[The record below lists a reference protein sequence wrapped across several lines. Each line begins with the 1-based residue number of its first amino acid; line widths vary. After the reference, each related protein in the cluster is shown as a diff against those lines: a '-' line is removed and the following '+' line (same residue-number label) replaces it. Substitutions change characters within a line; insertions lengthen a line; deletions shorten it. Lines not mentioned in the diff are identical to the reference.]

1 MANVMHM
8 DYKIVNGKLW
18 FIAVSVNQWMDMRKI
33 LGAVSSKRCFSSYS
47 EAIQAFHFSKDRG
60 KKEFGRKELGRKEF
74 GW

>member
-1 MANVMHM
+1 M
-8 DYKIVNGKLW
+8 NGH
-18 FIAVSVNQWMDMRKI
+18 AQI

-74 GW
+74 G